1 MSGWPKA
8 PDSRAFLFAY
18 NWAFWSSNEGVGSNP
33 TSDKTFFIYLAH
45 FFIATSTPL
54 PQTKKQ
60 DQEASNENFTKWVDI
75 AMNDENEFTASEF
88 SFIIEF
94 LNWLS
99 SNDF

>member
-1 MSGWPKA
+1 MAEGARLKSFPLRLQLSVLVIEWGRGFE
-8 PDSRAFLFAY
+8 SNFGQNLFL
-18 NWAFWSSNEGVGSNP
+18 
-33 TSDKTFFIYLAH
+33 IYLAH